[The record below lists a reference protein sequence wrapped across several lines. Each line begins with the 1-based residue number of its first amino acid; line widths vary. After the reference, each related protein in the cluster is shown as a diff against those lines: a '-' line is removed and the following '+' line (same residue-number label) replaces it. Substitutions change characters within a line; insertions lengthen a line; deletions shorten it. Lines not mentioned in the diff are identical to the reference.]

1 MLIVAG
7 TFHVDPERRDE
18 FIRGREASM
27 VTSRGEQG
35 CIEYVFSADPLVPG
49 KIVLYER
56 WEDKDSLRAH
66 ITAMTTAREKA
77 GPPAD
82 PGVPVLSSEILQYEI
97 SAVGKLGS

>member
-1 MLIVAG
+1 M
-7 TFHVDPERRDE
+7 
-18 FIRGREASM
+18 
-27 VTSRGEQG
+27 
-35 CIEYVFSADPLVPG
+35 
-49 KIVLYER
+49 LYER

-66 ITAMTTAREKA
+66 IAAMTTAREKA